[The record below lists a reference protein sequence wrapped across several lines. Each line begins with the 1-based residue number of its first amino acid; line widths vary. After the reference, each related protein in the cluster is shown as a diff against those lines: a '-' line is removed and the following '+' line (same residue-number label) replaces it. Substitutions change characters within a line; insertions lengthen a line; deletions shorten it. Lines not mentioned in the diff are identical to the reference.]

1 MRKGQP
7 HPRNSP
13 DDVARRRREVRRLA
27 AEYRTDAEIGEALGV
42 SWRTVLRDRQAEG
55 IPAGYD
61 PRMRFTPRDNEF
73 GADYVGGV
81 QW

>member
-1 MRKGQP
+1 MRRGQP
-7 HPRNSP
+7 RVTLSP
-13 DDVARRRREVRRLA
+13 DALARRRAEVRRLA
-27 AEYRTDAEIGEALGV
+27 ADHQTDHEIAQALGV

-61 PRMRFTPRDNEF
+61 PKARFTPRDNEF
-73 GADYVGGV
+73 GAEYVGGV